1 VADLG
6 SVFEADDGQ
15 PKGPDLRVTVE
26 VPRAALGAS
35 LLAPVPMRLA
45 ANGELIERVL
55 VGDDQPGLLT
65 LHLPEVLPNGAVLR
79 LRGQGGCNAEG
90 QRPGD
95 LFVVVELVD
104 RPPRG
109 DERILRS
116 AVAVRDVESVAR
128 RDGTDIT
135 WWLLGALALLCAGVL
150 AAVFSL

>member
-45 ANGELIERVL
+45 ANGELIERVV
-55 VGDDQPGLLT
+55 VGEDQPGLLT
-65 LHLPEVLPNGAVLR
+65 LHLPEVLPSGAVLR
-79 LRGQGGCNAEG
+79 LRGQGGCGVEG

-95 LFVVVELVD
+95 LFVVIELVD

-109 DERILRS
+109 DERILHS
-116 AVAVRDVESVAR
+116 AIVPRASASVATR
-128 RDGTDIT
+128 EGNDIT
-135 WWLLGALALLCAGVL
+135 WWLLGGLAVLCAAVL
-150 AAVFSL
+150 VALFSL